1 MRQLFAILFLLT
13 CSLASAQ
20 IMDTTLLDE
29 VEVRESRP
37 EDERT
42 LVKGKDI
49 EFTTGAEPPRPL
61 VLTEFHQ
68 SWENVSPIPDPDPYF
83 VAEPTIA
90 KMPQVIH
97 PA

>member
-1 MRQLFAILFLLT
+1 MRHLFAILFLCT

-42 LVKGKDI
+42 LVKGK
-49 EFTTGAEPPRPL
+49 TLSLQP
-61 VLTEFHQ
+61 VLKAALK
-68 SWENVSPIPDPDPYF
+68 VL
-83 VAEPTIA
+83 
-90 KMPQVIH
+90 
-97 PA
+97 

>member
-1 MRQLFAILFLLT
+1 MRHLFAILFLCT

-49 EFTTGAEPPRPL
+49 EFTTGADG
-61 VLTEFHQ
+61 V
-68 SWENVSPIPDPDPYF
+68 VYC
-83 VAEPTIA
+83 V
-90 KMPQVIH
+90 V
-97 PA
+97 